1 MDKIKICAISDL
13 HGHLPINVVP
23 CDIVLIVGDIL
34 PLEVQSDVL
43 RAEMWTMSN
52 LSNWIQNL
60 PCTHC
65 IGVLGNHD
73 VAYSRKSE
81 ILDRLYK
88 ATKNK
93 VELLENTETNVIF
106 EDRTIKIWG
115 SPWCKIFGNWA
126 YMASDEKLQEY
137 YSTMPKFC
145 DIVITHDAPAAG
157 DLGTITEGF
166 QKGVKAGNKVLAKI
180 IKEKQPQIA
189 LSGHIHSS
197 NHKLEKKKGFG
208 NTLFA
213 TVSLVNENY
222 QPIYE
227 PLYFEI

>member
-1 MDKIKICAISDL
+1 MKEFDIGSSAKN
-13 HGHLPINVVP
+13 INNM
-23 CDIVLIVGDIL
+23 IVSRMFNVKSKL
-34 PLEVQSDVL
+34 
-43 RAEMWTMSN
+43 AE
-52 LSNWIQNL
+52 
-60 PCTHC
+60 
-65 IGVLGNHD
+65 
-73 VAYSRKSE
+73 
-81 ILDRLYK
+81 
-88 ATKNK
+88 
-93 VELLENTETNVIF
+93 TE
-106 EDRTIKIWG
+106 E
-115 SPWCKIFGNWA
+115 
-126 YMASDEKLQEY
+126 
-137 YSTMPKFC
+137 
-145 DIVITHDAPAAG
+145 
-157 DLGTITEGF
+157 F

>member
-1 MDKIKICAISDL
+1 
-13 HGHLPINVVP
+13 
-23 CDIVLIVGDIL
+23 
-34 PLEVQSDVL
+34 
-43 RAEMWTMSN
+43 
-52 LSNWIQNL
+52 
-60 PCTHC
+60 
-65 IGVLGNHD
+65 
-73 VAYSRKSE
+73 
-81 ILDRLYK
+81 
-88 ATKNK
+88 
-93 VELLENTETNVIF
+93 
-106 EDRTIKIWG
+106 
-115 SPWCKIFGNWA
+115 
-126 YMASDEKLQEY
+126 MANDERLQEY

-213 TVSLVNENY
+213 TVSLVSENY